1 MCDCVLQF
9 LQVEG
14 GGRGCATTRPRKH
27 RKCKKHIPPIHISK
41 PHKTMECVRTRSPG
55 LAHTFAQVVS
65 NFPSEYLTL
74 WSSYGKFIE
83 KAAFSRFSNAAN
95 LLAEELRRQ
104 ITAVC
109 GGKKLLEARS
119 TSRKGARVC
128 VCVCSCALVS
138 HYGEVCERVGDQRV
152 FTKFQELRK
161 KRWLNQ
167 LTAEF
172 SSKSRLR
179 GA

>member
-1 MCDCVLQF
+1 MHVCDCVLQF

-83 KAAFSRFSNAAN
+83 KAALSRFSNAAN

-109 GGKKLLEARS
+109 GGKKLLEACS

-128 VCVCSCALVS
+128 VCVRARSSLITAKFANVS
-138 HYGEVCERVGDQRV
+138 VISV
-152 FTKFQELRK
+152 FLRNFK
-161 KRWLNQ
+161 SFARNDD
-167 LTAEF
+167 LT
-172 SSKSRLR
+172 S
-179 GA
+179 